1 MERHSH
7 RKFLNITLCLSTLVC
22 LLFLARPV
30 TLSAQQAAAAING
43 TVTDASGAVVPGA
56 SITLSN
62 TDTGISRSTQT
73 NGSGIYNFVDVLP
86 GSYTMRVAKEGFNT
100 LEQPQFVM
108 QVNQT
113 ATYDFHLKVG
123 ATQQTVEVE
132 ATAVAIQA
140 STSEL
145 GTVINEAAVNDL
157 PLNGRNFTQLLTLT
171 PGASPVS
178 VAQNSG
184 GGGGFAGNAIGS
196 FSFPAINGQRNRSNM
211 FLEDG
216 VIDLG
221 SFIGNYNV
229 SPIID
234 TVQEFKVQSANEAE
248 FGEAVGGIVNVVTKS
263 GTNTYH
269 GSLWEYL
276 RNSDLD
282 ANNFFSNLLGDPR
295 NALKQNQFGVAIGGP
310 LSIPKLYNGKNRT
323 FIYGGYEGYREVVAS
338 QSTGLAPTT
347 AQVGGN
353 FQGFNTIYDPT
364 TGAPFP
370 NNTIPTNRINPIAAA
385 YAAVNYPTG
394 PYVSSG
400 NNYIDNSATRLRDDT
415 YSVRVDQTFGEH
427 DSLFAR
433 VSQYWEP
440 QTGSLGYA
448 GATNFANVY
457 GGNGVIHEV
466 HTFGPTAVMDTFFGR
481 NTGEADTGQSP
492 LGTNTG
498 LASNLISLGV
508 APSFI
513 GNLNGLSGALVP
525 NMSTSYLGG
534 QDQSVQDTV
543 LADNWTFGG
552 SFTKIIGR
560 HTLKMGANATTNNTR
575 SPIYYTGDSF
585 ATVPTE
591 NPCTLNGVTVPNC
604 SPAGTGDSFASFL
617 LGLPDSANRRN
628 VLETEHGGW
637 VDGGYVQ
644 DEFKINSRLTLNVG
658 LRYDV
663 TLWPIYGQGTAP
675 DAYIGDVDF
684 NNGTYIIARQ
694 PANCSATQGFPCIP
708 TAQYGAS
715 TATVQSQMAALGLT
729 GIVPISDFIGTGAL
743 PPNVVLTSSGNGSI
757 YKNDHGDW
765 QPRAGLA
772 YRVTDKTAVRV
783 GYGRFYD
790 NYNAVIQLAQNY
802 EGTWPVLGQLITQN
816 LNHPGTQAASI
827 GNPFNLAS
835 TGVIYPAASPFL
847 NSGFNDWYV
856 DPGSYKMPYSDQW
869 NVAVEQ
875 GLGSNIVLSLAY
887 VGAHDGQLNEG
898 TYANTDPTPG
908 PTSTEIQRRPYPY
921 IPEAFTDKSVGQS
934 KYEAFQFRLQ
944 QRASHGLTYIISY
957 TFSKSEDR
965 GGSGDFGAEGCETET
980 PYNTMNDFS
989 VSGFDLPQIFSGSF
1003 IYDIPVGK
1011 GKQFSTHNNVAD
1023 YIIGNWQV
1031 GGILTLHSGLPFDV
1045 TMANSDTAGNG
1056 NNVDRANLLMS
1067 NPYLSGAGPLNYL
1080 NPAAFG
1086 FPTTATATTA
1096 GAYGDLGRNSLRTD
1110 PWHNLDMSLT
1120 RMFPIKERTNLQFR
1134 CDFFN
1139 ISNSVVLGQPQST
1152 LGNPNFGVITGTQN
1166 TQREIQFSMKLLF

>member
-1 MERHSH
+1 MLRFFS
-7 RKFLNITLCLSTLVC
+7 RYKFYRTLVV
-22 LLFLARPV
+22 LSVALAALFVAYPAK
-30 TLSAQQAAAAING
+30 AQQSSAAING
-43 TVTDASGAVVPGA
+43 TVTDATGAVVPGA
-56 SITLSN
+56 TVTLSSAG
-62 TDTGISRSTQT
+62 TGISRSTQS
-73 NGSGIYNFVDVLP
+73 NGAGIYSFIDVLP
-86 GSYTMRVAKEGFNT
+86 ATYTMKVTKEGFNT
-100 LEQPQFVM
+100 LSEPEFVM

-113 ATYDFHLKVG
+113 ATYDFRLKVG
-123 ATQQTVEVE
+123 STQQTVEVE
-132 ATAVAIQA
+132 AAAVAIQA

-145 GTVINEAAVNDL
+145 GTVINEESVRDL

-196 FSFPAINGQRNRSNM
+196 FSFPALNGQRNRSNM

-234 TVQEFKVQSANEAE
+234 TVQEFKVQSENEAE
-248 FGEAVGGIVNVVTKS
+248 FGQAVGGIVNVVTKS
-263 GTNTYH
+263 GTNQYH
-269 GSLWEYL
+269 GSAWEFL

-282 ANNFFSNLLGDPR
+282 ANNFFSNLLGDQR
-295 NALKQNQFGVAIGGP
+295 NALKQNQFGVAVGGP

-323 FIYGGYEGYREVVAS
+323 FFYGGYEGYRQVVAS
-338 QSTGLAPTT
+338 QSTGLAPTA
-347 AQVGGN
+347 AQIGGN

-364 TGAPFP
+364 TGSPFP
-370 NNTIPTNRINPIAAA
+370 NNTIPANRINPIAAA
-385 YAAVNYPTG
+385 YAGVNYPTG

-400 NNYIDNSATRLRDDT
+400 NNYIDNSATRLKDDT
-415 YSVRVDQTFGEH
+415 YSIRVDQTFGEH

-457 GGNGVIHEV
+457 GSNGVIHEV
-466 HTFGPTAVMDTFFGR
+466 HTFSPTAVMDAFFGR
-481 NTGEADTGQSP
+481 NTGEADTGNSP
-492 LGTNTG
+492 LGTNSG
-498 LASNLISLGV
+498 LAANLITLGV
-508 APSFI
+508 SPNLI

-534 QDQSVQDTV
+534 SGQSVQDTV

-560 HTLKMGANATTNNTR
+560 HTLKMGANATTNNTK

-585 ATVPTE
+585 STVPTE
-591 NPCTLNGVTVPNC
+591 NPCTSGVANC
-604 SPAGTGDSFASFL
+604 SPSGTGDSLASFL
-617 LGLPDSANRRN
+617 LGLPDGANRRN

-637 VDGGYVQ
+637 VSGGYFQ
-644 DEFKINSRLTLNVG
+644 DAFKLNSKLTLNLG

-663 TLWPIYGQGTAP
+663 TLWPIYGQKPAP
-675 DAYIGDVDF
+675 DAYVGDVDF
-684 NNGTYIIARQ
+684 NNGTYIIANQ
-694 PANCSATQGFPCIP
+694 PSACSATQGFPCIP
-708 TAQYGAS
+708 NAQYGAS
-715 TATVQSQMAALGLT
+715 TATVQAQMASLGLT
-729 GIVPISDFIGTGAL
+729 GIVPISDFIGTGGL
-743 PPNVVLTSSGNGSI
+743 PPHVVVTPHGNGSI
-757 YKNDHGDW
+757 YTNDHDDW

-772 YRVTDKTAVRV
+772 YRLTDKTAVRV

-790 NYNAVIQLAQNY
+790 NYNAIIQLAQNY

-816 LNHPGTQAASI
+816 LNHPGTTPASI
-827 GNPFNLAS
+827 GNPFNLA
-835 TGVIYPAASPFL
+835 TGGVVYPAASPFL

-856 DPGSYKMPYSDQW
+856 DPGKYKMPYSDQW

-875 GLGSNIVLSLAY
+875 GLGRNIVLSLAY

-898 TYANTDPTPG
+898 TYGNTDPTPG

-934 KYEAFQFRLQ
+934 KYNSFQFRLQ

-957 TFSKSEDR
+957 TYSKSMDK
-965 GGSGDFGAEGCETET
+965 GCSGDFGAEGCETET
-980 PYNTMNDFS
+980 PYNTNNDRS
-989 VSGFDLPQIFSGSF
+989 VSGFDLPHIFSGSF
-1003 IYDIPVGK
+1003 VYDIPVGK

-1023 YIIGNWQV
+1023 YVVGNWQV
-1031 GGILTLHSGLPFDV
+1031 GGILTLHSGIPFDV

-1056 NNVDRANLLMS
+1056 NNVDRANLLLS
-1067 NPYLSGAGPLNYL
+1067 NPYTSGQGPLQYL

-1110 PWHNLDMSLT
+1110 PWHNLDLSLT
-1120 RMFPIKERTNLQFR
+1120 RLFPIKERTNLQFR

-1139 ISNSVVLGQPQST
+1139 ISNSVIFGQPNNT
-1152 LGNPNFGVITGTQN
+1152 LGNPNFGLITGTQN